1 MVEGARLESVYTAT
15 YRGFESLP
23 LCEVFYTLR
32 LCRKLAFVNR
42 RKVKKEKQKFHFCFK
57 DFDQRMLER
66 SDSNPGYY
74 TSIYKTDSIL
84 FLANEQA
91 PSIPAFSPSFDIF
104 NLVSVFTKL
113 KEYLLIALL
122 VGRRK

>member
-1 MVEGARLESVYTAT
+1 MSKAC
-15 YRGFESLP
+15 F
-23 LCEVFYTLR
+23 
-32 LCRKLAFVNR
+32 RKQT
-42 RKVKKEKQKFHFCFK
+42 KSIKEKQKFHFCFK
-57 DFDQRMLER
+57 DFGQRESLGCWSAATAIRGLWSKRILGMTMR
-66 SDSNPGYY
+66 SIGYPETLVKDSAC
-74 TSIYKTDSIL
+74 IYKTDSIL

-113 KEYLLIALL
+113 NEYLLIALL

>member
-1 MVEGARLESVYTAT
+1 MSV
-15 YRGFESLP
+15 L
-23 LCEVFYTLR
+23 
-32 LCRKLAFVNR
+32 
-42 RKVKKEKQKFHFCFK
+42 KEKQKFHFCFK
-57 DFDQRMLER
+57 DFGQRESLGCWSAATAIRGLWSKRISGMTMR
-66 SDSNPGYY
+66 SIGYPRDS
-74 TSIYKTDSIL
+74 TCIYKTDSIL